1 MILKV
6 FSNLN
11 DSIIVSW
18 LICGG
23 LYIYVC
29 ISRDGEVTILWSV
42 QKMSRHMVCMKRPNH
57 FVIWFKNHD
66 GIWPKVGL
74 MILKIFSNPN
84 EILYGLRHSYDVKSV
99 IGAQVQHV
107 FPGTVLCL
115 TLALCFL
122 GCFLVGI
129 YGILSLQPARG
140 TATGR
145 AAGTL
150 VTVTTELS
158 VTT

>member
-1 MILKV
+1 M
-6 FSNLN
+6 
-11 DSIIVSW
+11 
-18 LICGG
+18 
-23 LYIYVC
+23 
-29 ISRDGEVTILWSV
+29 
-42 QKMSRHMVCMKRPNH
+42 
-57 FVIWFKNHD
+57 IWFKDHD
-66 GIWPKVGL
+66 GVCPKVGL

-84 EILYGLRHSYDVKSV
+84 EILYELRCPYNVKSV
-99 IGAQVQHV
+99 IGAQLQHD

-122 GCFLVGI
+122 GCLLMGF

-140 TATGR
+140 TAMGQ